1 MNAYHKLAQEKQA
14 ELNRLLVERATEYS
28 GEFPPDLKPM
38 LEEIGTLL
46 ALGNYADMLE
56 RLHAIVKDQ
65 AWYKPVIGDSVVTSV
80 ENIIAAFQ
88 SAIASILVTA
98 GEWHSV
104 EDCKGEGYF
113 DQCAL
118 CQALERAKRL
128 LTF

>member
-1 MNAYHKLAQEKQA
+1 VNAYHKLAQEKQA
-14 ELNRLLVERATEYS
+14 ELNRLLVERATEYG

-56 RLHAIVKDQ
+56 RLHAIVEDQ
-65 AWYKPVIGDSVVTSV
+65 AWYRPVVGDSVVTSV

-98 GEWHSV
+98 GEWHS
-104 EDCKGEGYF
+104 EDCKVEGYF

-118 CQALERAKRL
+118 RQALERAKRL

>member
-14 ELNRLLVERATEYS
+14 ELNRLLVERTTEYGS
-28 GEFPPDLKPM
+28 EFPPDLKPM

-80 ENIIAAFQ
+80 ENIIAAF
-88 SAIASILVTA
+88 
-98 GEWHSV
+98 
-104 EDCKGEGYF
+104 
-113 DQCAL
+113 
-118 CQALERAKRL
+118 RRRL
-128 LTF
+128 QG

>member
-1 MNAYHKLAQEKQA
+1 MSDFVICPYADDCQHKDKLLCLPPGGRQRGLNVNAYHKLAQEKQA
-14 ELNRLLVERATEYS
+14 ELNRLLVERTTEYG

-80 ENIIAAFQ
+80 ENIIAAF
-88 SAIASILVTA
+88 
-98 GEWHSV
+98 
-104 EDCKGEGYF
+104 
-113 DQCAL
+113 
-118 CQALERAKRL
+118 RRRL
-128 LTF
+128 QG